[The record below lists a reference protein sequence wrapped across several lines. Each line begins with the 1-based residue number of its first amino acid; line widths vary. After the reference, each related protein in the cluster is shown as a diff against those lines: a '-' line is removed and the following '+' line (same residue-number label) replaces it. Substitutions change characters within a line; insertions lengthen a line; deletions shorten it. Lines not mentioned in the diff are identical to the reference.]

1 VGFKVEE
8 NKGSFRSG
16 AIIVGGQ
23 QFWVYQNPVDC
34 PADLICNFFPLAC
47 GVVGDDAALID
58 VSHSFRDRILARTD
72 RGRQYTRLYY
82 QFSREA
88 VRIMLSNPM
97 LLLRSRDVLTRYKPV
112 LESIVRGNQVSLTP
126 EDLDDIDDF
135 LTAFSQSGSPELRSA
150 IEDLRHDL
158 KDPAVHAE
166 FNISIVK
173 GPMREAGAMASG
185 ARVMIRGFPWAL
197 LGLCGLVFV
206 GFARARMSLPLSLFW
221 TRKVLAV
228 GSRTSWKLVL
238 HGKRWLPIFAAVGL
252 ISGSTASLLARG
264 PERPGPSG
272 TSTALSYLTYLGGNA
287 DDQGTAIATDSAG
300 NTYVAGLTTSSNFP
314 VAAALQG
321 AEAGK
326 GDAFVA
332 KFSPAG
338 KLVYSTYLGGSGQDN
353 ATAIAV
359 DSGGDAYVAGFT
371 SSPDFPVKNA
381 MQRSRKGSV
390 NAFVAKL
397 DATGSLIYSTYLGGS
412 LSDMASSIAVDS
424 AGNAYVGGVAMS
436 ADFPVAGAAQSKLG
450 GESNAFIAKLSP
462 DGSRLVYS
470 TYLGGTDSDGASGI
484 AIDSAG
490 EAYITGVTSS
500 RNFPTV
506 NAVRPAHGGGFFD
519 AFVAKLNASGSQFIY
534 STYLGGTGE
543 DRGLRIAADGAG
555 NAYVVGDTDSA
566 DFPTSGAI
574 QTTNRG
580 GSDAFVTKLNPTGSS
595 IVYSTYFGGSGL
607 DGATGVAVDSSG
619 FVYVTGFT
627 GSSDFPVSSPVQQAS
642 GGGAFDAFVV
652 VLDPSGLSTI
662 MSSYLGGSGIDS
674 GFGIAAD
681 SKGGLYC
688 MGQTNSRDLPVS
700 GAVQSTYGGD
710 PMDVFVGKIAVGPVI
725 TAAQISGKKLF
736 VSGIGF
742 DDGASILL
750 NGDPQ
755 KTANDNQN
763 PAYSLIARKA
773 GKLIAGQTV
782 TLQVRDADGRLSP
795 EFKFAR

>member
-1 VGFKVEE
+1 
-8 NKGSFRSG
+8 
-16 AIIVGGQ
+16 
-23 QFWVYQNPVDC
+23 VDC

-72 RGRQYTRLYY
+72 RGRQYTSLYY

-150 IEDLRHDL
+150 MEGLRHDL
-158 KDPAVHAE
+158 KDPPVHAE

-173 GPMREAGAMASG
+173 GPKREAGAMTSG
-185 ARVMIRGFPWAL
+185 ARVFFRGLPVTL
-197 LGLCGLVFV
+197 LGLCGFVFIE
-206 GFARARMSLPLSLFW
+206 FARARLLL
-221 TRKVLAV
+221 
-228 GSRTSWKLVL
+228 KL
-238 HGKRWLPIFAAVGL
+238 GRRWLPIFAVVAL
-252 ISGSTASLLARG
+252 IPWSVAPLLASGSG
-264 PERPGPSG
+264 RPGPAG
-272 TSTALSYLTYLGGNA
+272 TSPALSYLTYLGGSA

-300 NTYVAGLTTSSNFP
+300 NAYVAGVTRSANFP
-314 VAAALQG
+314 TAAASQG
-321 AEAGK
+321 TAAGN

-359 DSGGDAYVAGFT
+359 DSAGDAYVAGFT

-397 DATGSLIYSTYLGGS
+397 DASGSLIYSTYLGGS
-412 LSDMASSIAVDS
+412 LSDMASGIAVDS
-424 AGNAYVGGVAMS
+424 GGNAYVGGVAMS

-566 DFPTSGAI
+566 DFPVINPI
-574 QTTNRG
+574 QAANGG
-580 GSDAFVTKLNPTGSS
+580 GSDAFVTKLSPTGSS
-595 IVYSTYFGGSGL
+595 IVYSTYLGGSGL
-607 DGATGVAVDSSG
+607 DGATGIAVDSSG

-642 GGGAFDAFVV
+642 GGGAFDAFVL
-652 VLDPSGLSTI
+652 VLDPPGLSTI
-662 MSSYLGGSGIDS
+662 LSSYLGGSGIDS

-681 SKGGLYC
+681 SNAGLYC

-710 PMDVFVGKIAVGPVI
+710 PSDVFVGKIAVGPAI
-725 TAAQISGKKLF
+725 TAAQISGKKLM

-763 PAYSLIARKA
+763 HYSLIARKA
-773 GKLIAGQTV
+773 GKLITPGQTV

-795 EFKFAR
+795 EFKFARP